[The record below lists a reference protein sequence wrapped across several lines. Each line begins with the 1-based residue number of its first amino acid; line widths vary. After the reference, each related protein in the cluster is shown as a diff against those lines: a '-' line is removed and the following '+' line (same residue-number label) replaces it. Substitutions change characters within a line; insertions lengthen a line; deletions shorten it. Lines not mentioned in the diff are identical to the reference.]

1 VWGVG
6 PATATKLHAWNVRTV
21 GQLAALSE
29 PTLVAMLGQGVGRHL
44 HALAHNRDFR
54 RVEAGRRRGSIGSQ
68 RALGRG
74 RHSLETVDASL
85 VGIVDRITRRMRT
98 ARRVGR
104 TVVLRLRFGDFER
117 ATRSHTLPF
126 ATANTQAILA
136 TARALLATA
145 TPLIE
150 RRGITLIGCSVAML
164 EDDRTR
170 QLLLGPEDA
179 LDAAVDTIRDRF
191 GSAAVVRAVLL
202 GRDPGFSMPL
212 LPD

>member
-1 VWGVG
+1 
-6 PATATKLHAWNVRTV
+6 
-21 GQLAALSE
+21 
-29 PTLVAMLGQGVGRHL
+29 MLGGAAGRHL
-44 HALAHNRDFR
+44 NALAHNRDFR
-54 RVEAGRRRGSIGSQ
+54 RVEPRRRRGSIGSQ

-74 RHSLETVDASL
+74 RHSAETIDATL
-85 VGIVDRITRRMRT
+85 VGIVDRIARRLRA

-104 TVVLRLRFGDFER
+104 TVVLRLRFCDFER

-126 ATANTQAILA
+126 ATASTQAILV

-164 EDDRTR
+164 EEDRTR
-170 QLLLGPEDA
+170 QLLLGPDEA
-179 LDAAVDTIRDRF
+179 VDAAMDTIRDRF
-191 GSAAVVRAVLL
+191 GTAAITRAVLL